1 MLERRRQL
9 AIIAAVVAGGL
20 LVLVVGTVAFAAATL
35 PDPTRLDLNGQ
46 SIRIVDRLGTLIE
59 ERNSEG
65 ARVTPVKLD
74 QVSPSIKQATV
85 AIEDRHFYA
94 HRGVDWGR
102 VVKAFFI
109 DAVARH
115 PQQGA
120 STITQQL
127 AKVSVLRTPEKTP
140 LRKLRELILATQLES
155 RYSKDQLLELY
166 LNSIPYGHRATG
178 IEAAA
183 QVYFSKPAKD
193 LGLTEGSFLAG
204 LPRGPSYYDPKLH
217 SRRSRDRQRTVLA
230 AMVRDQM
237 ITPAQ
242 AEQAAREELRFT
254 YTEQRTTK
262 APHFVDYVF
271 EQLEDRF
278 GPQAMA
284 RGGFVVKTTLDLTL
298 QAAGQ
303 RAVGVGMQ
311 ALKKQ
316 NADNGDLLALD
327 PRTGEVLA
335 MVGSADFFNDGI
347 NGQFNVVTALRQP
360 GSSFK
365 PYVYEEAFRQR
376 KLTLGS
382 MLDDTAR
389 NFAGGQF
396 HDFDNRDMGNI
407 TAHKALLLSRNI
419 PALRAMQL
427 AGFDSVNALAR
438 EFGITNQLKAEVAT
452 ALGSSEVRLLDHA
465 VGYGVFASGGMRHSA
480 VTIREVTDRSGRSL
494 YALNTEQGAKRVV
507 SPAEAYLITYV
518 LKDYSPQWN
527 LGWNRP
533 FAGKSGTTNDFKD
546 AWMMAYSPN
555 MVVGAWVGHTGK
567 GDPNMKEVFG
577 TDVGR
582 TVLKDFINNGL
593 REANVP
599 VADFQRPAGLVSG
612 ALCGDPQSTVAP
624 ASELFLPG
632 TEGRNCP
639 TPSPSPT
646 PSASPSASASASPSP
661 SASASA
667 STSPTPSASPS
678 ATASPSPTPTPTPTP
693 TTTTNPPPSAPKPPP

>member
-1 MLERRRQL
+1 LNVSIWFQQQVLDRRRRI
-9 AIIAAVVAGGL
+9 AVIAAVVAACLLAL
-20 LVLVVGTVAFAAATL
+20 LVGSVAWAAATL

-46 SIRIVDRLGTLIE
+46 SIRIVDRRGDLIE

-74 QVSPSIKQATV
+74 QISPAVKQATI

-102 VVKAFFI
+102 VVKAFFV
-109 DAVARH
+109 DVVARR

-127 AKVSVLRTPEKTP
+127 AKVSVLRTPQKTP

-166 LNSIPYGHRATG
+166 MNSIPYGHRATG

-193 LGLTEGSFLAG
+193 LTLAEGSFLAG

-217 SRRSRDRQRTVLA
+217 GQRARERQRTVLS
-230 AMVRDQM
+230 AMTRDHM
-237 ITPAQ
+237 ITQAQ
-242 AEQAAREELRFT
+242 ADEAARAELRFT
-254 YTEQRTTK
+254 YSEQRISR
-262 APHFVDYVF
+262 APHFVDYVI

-278 GPQAMA
+278 GPQTIA
-284 RGGFVVKTTLDLTL
+284 RGGLVVKTTLDLKL
-298 QAAGQ
+298 QAGGQ

-311 ALKKQ
+311 ALQKR

-335 MVGSADFFNDGI
+335 MVGSADFFNDAI

-382 MLDDTAR
+382 KLDDTAR

-396 HDFDNRDMGNI
+396 RDFDNRDMGEI
-407 TAHKALLLSRNI
+407 TAHQALLLSRNI
-419 PALRAMQL
+419 PALRTMQL
-427 AGFDSVNALAR
+427 AGYDNVNALAR
-438 EFGITNQLKAEVAT
+438 EFGITSKLKSEVAT

-480 VTIREVTDRSGRSL
+480 VTIREVTDRSGHSL
-494 YALNTEQGAKRVV
+494 FSLNTEQGAKRVV

-555 MVVGAWVGHTGK
+555 IVVGAWVGHTGK
-567 GDPNMKEVFG
+567 GDQNMKEVFG

-582 TVLKDFINNGL
+582 TVLKDFINSGL

-599 VADFQRPAGLVSG
+599 VVDFQRPAGLFSG
-612 ALCGDPQSTVAP
+612 SLCADPDPKVPPP

-639 TPSPSPT
+639 SPSPSPT
-646 PSASPSASASASPSP
+646 PSESASPSPSP

-667 STSPTPSASPS
+667 STSPTPSASTSPS
-678 ATASPSPTPTPTPTP
+678 PTPAPRPSPSPTPTP
-693 TTTTNPPPSAPKPPP
+693 PP